1 MELFKEKMDNMI
13 EKIES
18 LPTLPGVEKAY
29 IAGGY
34 EGEIVVPDRAK
45 NGIPLD
51 PSVVQVLKDLSE
63 ETGVEFDI
71 K

>member
-1 MELFKEKMDNMI
+1 MI
-13 EKIES
+13 NKIES
-18 LPTLPGVEKAY
+18 LPTLPGIGKAY
-29 IAGGY
+29 LAGGF
-34 EGEIVVPDRAK
+34 EGEVIIPDRAK

-51 PSVVQVLKDLSE
+51 PSVIQGLKDLAE

>member
-1 MELFKEKMDNMI
+1 MI

-18 LPTLPGVEKAY
+18 LPTLPGVDKAY
-29 IAGGY
+29 LAGGY
-34 EGEIVVPDRAK
+34 EGEVVIPDRTK

-51 PSVVQVLKDLSE
+51 PSVVEGLKKLSE
-63 ETGVEFDI
+63 ETGVDFDI

>member
-1 MELFKEKMDNMI
+1 MDNMI

-18 LPTLPGVEKAY
+18 LPTLPGVKKAY
-29 IAGGY
+29 LAGGY
-34 EGEIVVPDRAK
+34 EGDVIIPDRKA

-51 PSVVQVLKDLSE
+51 TAVIQSLKDLAD
-63 ETGVEFDI
+63 ETGIELDI